1 MAPQLLGNSPVALKR
16 DQSFH
21 HFHCLLKRHP
31 LMFGTQV
38 INCQLS
44 ETKLERNER
53 NLRHIPLRIF
63 PVEYSNRNN
72 AKTQEKCLT
81 ETGQNPT

>member
-1 MAPQLLGNSPVALKR
+1 
-16 DQSFH
+16 
-21 HFHCLLKRHP
+21 
-31 LMFGTQV
+31 MFGTQV

-53 NLRHIPLRIF
+53 NLRHIPPRIF
-63 PVEYSNRNN
+63 PMEYSNRNN

-81 ETGQNPT
+81 ETGQNPP